1 MLSADAMIMVGPATA
16 ARSGA
21 SANSTYPVA
30 EMKTMRV

>member
-1 MLSADAMIMVGPATA
+1 MVSAEAMIMMAPEMA
-16 ARSGA
+16 ARSGT